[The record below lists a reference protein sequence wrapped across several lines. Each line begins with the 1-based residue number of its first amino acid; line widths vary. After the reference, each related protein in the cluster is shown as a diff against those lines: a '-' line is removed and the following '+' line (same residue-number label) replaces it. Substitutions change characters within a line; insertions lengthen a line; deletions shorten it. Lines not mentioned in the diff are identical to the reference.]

1 MLAHLDLHTRA
12 SRYSSAFNGCYLS
25 LKWLLHQPSMVATS
39 AFNGCYLSLQWLLP
53 QPSMVATSAFNG
65 CYLSLQWLLPQPS
78 LLATSTFM
86 LTISRFPNI
95 FTECATIKLPF
106 FTSPCPDFLYCPQI
120 ILLIILN
127 RFLSD
132 GAWREVVLVIASV
145 QADSVDVG
153 LTPKSA
159 DARALLHR

>member
-1 MLAHLDLHTRA
+1 MRDAK
-12 SRYSSAFNGCYLS
+12 AFRN
-25 LKWLLHQPSMVATS
+25 AR
-39 AFNGCYLSLQWLLP
+39 
-53 QPSMVATSAFNG
+53 
-65 CYLSLQWLLPQPS
+65 PS
-78 LLATSTFM
+78 LLSEITNRVFANDS
-86 LTISRFPNI
+86 
-95 FTECATIKLPF
+95 F
-106 FTSPCPDFLYCPQI
+106 FYDLRNQRCKI